1 MTIFH
6 SIYREPGKV
15 TVDEK
20 TCSQC
25 GSCAG
30 ICPAEVLIMEEGRLQ
45 VSDKSP
51 FGCIA
56 CGHCM
61 MVCPTG
67 AITVT
72 GRGISPEDL
81 MPLPGLG
88 ERANVNQLEALMRSR
103 RSIRRF
109 RKSPVDPGLVERVVE
124 IASTA
129 PMGIPP
135 WDIGCVSVIGREE
148 VRQIADEIIK
158 GYEGFLKI
166 FKPWLLAVMR
176 PFIGKVKYELFSS
189 FIRPLAQIYVG
200 EHRKGRDRLFYEAP
214 ALLIFHHSPYT
225 DVLDAGIACTYA
237 MLAAESL
244 GLGSTIIGG
253 APPILQRNRALC
265 RRLGIPDS
273 NKPSVAL
280 ILGHPAV
287 SFRKTIHRRFAHVST
302 IDAGQRKPS

>member
-15 TVDEK
+15 TVDDK

-25 GSCAG
+25 GLCAR

-45 VSDKSP
+45 VSDKSL

-61 MVCPTG
+61 MVCPTR
-67 AITVT
+67 AVTVK
-72 GRGISPEDL
+72 GRGVSPDDL
-81 MPLPGLG
+81 MPLPGPN
-88 ERANVNQLEALMRSR
+88 ERASVNQLEALMRSR

-109 RKSPVDPGLVERVVE
+109 RESPVDPGLVERVVE

-135 WDIGCVSVIGREE
+135 WDIGCVRVIGRAE
-148 VRQIADEIIK
+148 VRRIADEIIK

-166 FKPWLLAVMR
+166 FRPWLLALMR
-176 PFIGKVKYELFSS
+176 PFIGKVKYEMFAG

-200 EHRKGRDRLFYEAP
+200 EHQKGRDRLFYDAP
-214 ALLIFHHSPYT
+214 VLLIFHHSPYT

-237 MLAAESL
+237 MLAAEAL

-253 APPILQRNRALC
+253 APPILERNRALC
-265 RRLGIPDS
+265 RQLGIPDS
-273 NKPSVAL
+273 NKPSIAL

-287 SFRKTIHRRFAHVST
+287 SFHKTIHRRFAHVNT
-302 IDAGQRKPS
+302 IEAG